1 MVGSSQKFFLIFLIT
16 TFTFSFF
23 SYQSSDVVIVGPT
36 FSQEDYFIE
45 ELNTISNKTGYKIS
59 YVSLNDVPL
68 YIQKN
73 PDKADLV
80 LLTSPQSLRELGN
93 SNILLPT
100 NDFYDEDSKDL
111 YSEYLINLISSED
124 NSVKY
129 GHWLRLFSNSMIW
142 YNVDRYKELGSPN
155 FESFDEIIEFTKLNS
170 TKNNELWC
178 LTIDSAENQPLLDY
192 EYGESTGWI
201 VSNWLENIVLANYG
215 TTIYDNWVKNEIKF
229 SDDEIVLSL
238 LDIGKIVHNEGTV
251 YKGKEY
257 LIRSQISKSASNLLD
272 ENSTCVF
279 SLMGHHAINYMPQN
293 KTFGEDYNFF
303 KFPSINYSNMVVG
316 IGDTVSLLNDNP
328 SSMEVYAEIVSATF
342 GETWAS
348 KIDSQYVSPRTDF
361 DISKYK
367 NEFAKKEYIQIKD
380 SLSMN
385 LFRYD
390 GSMLMKNGTGKKILW
405 TTLRDFI
412 TQSNNYLEQVTEEI
426 DARIKRELSES

>member
-1 MVGSSQKFFLIFLIT
+1 MNKNILTKITINLLLLVFVIVWVLPTFGLFVSSFRDKDLLATSGWWT
-16 TFTFSFF
+16 TFKTNQVNEIYRTKTF
-23 SYQSSDVVIVGPT
+23 
-36 FSQEDYFIE
+36 
-45 ELNTISNKTGYKIS
+45 
-59 YVSLNDVPL
+59 
-68 YIQKN
+68 
-73 PDKADLV
+73 
-80 LLTSPQSLRELGN
+80 
-93 SNILLPT
+93 
-100 NDFYDEDSKDL
+100 
-111 YSEYLINLISSED
+111 
-124 NSVKY
+124 
-129 GHWLRLFSNSMIW
+129 
-142 YNVDRYKELGSPN
+142 
-155 FESFDEIIEFTKLNS
+155 
-170 TKNNELWC
+170 
-178 LTIDSAENQPLLDY
+178 ENQFEKD
-192 EYGESTGWI
+192 G
-201 VSNWLENIVLANYG
+201 VFF
-215 TTIYDNWVKNEIKF
+215 IK
-229 SDDEIVLSL
+229 
-238 LDIGKIVHNEGTV
+238 G
-251 YKGKEY
+251 
-257 LIRSQISKSASNLLD
+257 NLLD

-293 KTFGEDYNFF
+293 KTFGEDYNYL

-426 DARIKRELSES
+426 DVRIKRELSES